1 MSRTDK
7 VEVPIAPMAPIDLK
21 QLFSSN
27 TGIVI
32 GENHSSDSSKKF
44 LIQNFPT
51 MLKMGYRVL
60 FLEHLSQEK
69 QHLIDEYYGAEV
81 APENMPGDL
90 VKNLHKLD
98 DDQMNLDR
106 IQSTKNYGFLN
117 IVKAAKKS
125 GIRIVCLE
133 ESDKAYRAQKYK
145 DRFTKFNSRVADVI
159 ARSANPDL
167 KWLAFVGTAHVHNHA
182 SYKDEDLVPIKGIVE
197 QLGDLGVQS
206 VGSLIVFN
214 SGVSSGDIHS
224 EIFPKK
230 GCECYYASPSAG
242 LTEIATNSSIYEK
255 MTYEEFLQK
264 DPSSNSNSFN
274 ASRFLVLDHNRD
286 LSFASINE
294 RDETGS
300 IEKYSNPEVFFNSIA
315 AGNFK
320 PKKAAAADFSAFSAP
335 ITAYPSGD
343 NVQFVM
349 PPATAAAAAPSGDI
363 GGHHA
368 PATAPKTTN
377 DGGPEAKRMKAA
389 AVATTNERS

>member
-7 VEVPIAPMAPIDLK
+7 VEVPIAPMAPINLE

-51 MLKMGYRVL
+51 MFKMGYRVL

-69 QHLIDEYYGAEV
+69 QHLIDEYYGVEV
-81 APENMPGDL
+81 APEKMPGDL

-98 DDQMNLDR
+98 DGHMELDKSE
-106 IQSTKNYGFLN
+106 STKNSGFLN
-117 IVKAAKKS
+117 IVKAAKES

-133 ESDKAYRAQKYK
+133 ESDKEYRAQKYK

-159 ARSANPDL
+159 SADPDLANPDL
-167 KWLAFVGTAHVHNHA
+167 KWLAFVGTTHVHNHA
-182 SYKDEDLVPIKGIVE
+182 SYKDENSVPIKGIVE

-214 SGVSSGDIHS
+214 SGVSSGGVHS

-255 MTYEEFLQK
+255 MTYEKFLQK

-286 LSFASINE
+286 LSFASIND
-294 RDETGS
+294 RDEAGS

-320 PKKAAAADFSAFSAP
+320 PKKAAAAADSSFLTATNVS
-335 ITAYPSGD
+335 AYPSD
-343 NVQFVM
+343 DTKFVT
-349 PPATAAAAAPSGDI
+349 PVDQAPDAKRVKVVVAAATTE
-363 GGHHA
+363 GGE
-368 PATAPKTTN
+368 N
-377 DGGPEAKRMKAA
+377 WKRQ
-389 AVATTNERS
+389 

>member
-1 MSRTDK
+1 MSRAEK
-7 VEVPIAPMAPIDLK
+7 VEAPMAPINLE

-44 LIQNFPT
+44 LIQNFPR
-51 MLKMGYRVL
+51 MFEMGYRVL

-69 QHLIDEYYGAEV
+69 QPLINEYYGVEV

-90 VKNLHKLD
+90 IKNLYELD
-98 DDQMNLDR
+98 NGHMEFNES
-106 IQSTKNYGFLN
+106 QSTENFGFLN

-133 ESDKAYRAQKYK
+133 ESDKEYRAQKYK

-182 SYKDEDLVPIKGIVE
+182 SYKDENSAPIKGIVE

-224 EIFPKK
+224 EIFPDK
-230 GCECYYASPSAG
+230 GYECYYKSPSAD
-242 LTEIATNSSIYEK
+242 LTQISTDSSDYN
-255 MTYEEFLQK
+255 MTYEEYKQSLVGG
-264 DPSSNSNSFN
+264 FN

-286 LSFASINE
+286 LSFASING
-294 RDETGS
+294 RDEAGS
-300 IEKYSNPEVFFNSIA
+300 IEKYSDPEAFFNSIA
-315 AGNFK
+315 DNLK
-320 PKKAAAADFSAFSAP
+320 PKKAAAAAADFSAFSAP
-335 ITAYPSGD
+335 PITAFPSD
-343 NVQFVM
+343 AVQFVM
-349 PPATAAAAAPSGDI
+349 PPATAPN
-363 GGHHA
+363 
-368 PATAPKTTN
+368 TPKQPDTKRLKQTVEVAK
-377 DGGPEAKRMKAA
+377 DG
-389 AVATTNERS
+389 SS